1 MKQKKLPT
9 GIAKKILT
17 KMMKLNSLFGIGA
30 RYYANDPKLGI
41 QFLKECHDQIIL
53 HEKIMITHLGN
64 SVVKSIK
71 EIFKNNNIN
80 TMD

>member
-1 MKQKKLPT
+1 
-9 GIAKKILT
+9 
-17 KMMKLNSLFGIGA
+17 MMKLNSLFGIGA

>member
-1 MKQKKLPT
+1 MEQNKLPNDM
-9 GIAKKILT
+9 AKKILT
-17 KMMKLNSLFGIGA
+17 KMMKLNSLFGVGA

-53 HEKIMITHLGN
+53 HEKNMITHLGN